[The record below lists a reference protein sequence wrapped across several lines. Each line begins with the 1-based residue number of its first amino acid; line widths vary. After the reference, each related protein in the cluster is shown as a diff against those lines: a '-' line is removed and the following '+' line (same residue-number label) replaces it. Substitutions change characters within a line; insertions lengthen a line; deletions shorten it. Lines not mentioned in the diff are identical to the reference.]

1 MLPWCW
7 YSRVEKSICDRF
19 VDIITSYCCQYV
31 SPKEKKIWISCDTP
45 FSFDFA
51 ATFTTLGFSKK
62 YFFEFSTTY
71 TTPWPC
77 QKRKRKFH
85 FSTTLTGVLFYIITL
100 FTFNFIEKQ
109 QQLVLRPL
117 RRDYE
122 KKKEKKTS
130 LNLLRSLCFDH
141 DQKI

>member
-1 MLPWCW
+1 MAM
-7 YSRVEKSICDRF
+7 
-19 VDIITSYCCQYV
+19 
-31 SPKEKKIWISCDTP
+31 PKK
-45 FSFDFA
+45 
-51 ATFTTLGFSKK
+51 
-62 YFFEFSTTY
+62 
-71 TTPWPC
+71 
-77 QKRKRKFH
+77 KRKFH
-85 FSTTLTGVLFYIITL
+85 FSTTLTGFLFYIITL